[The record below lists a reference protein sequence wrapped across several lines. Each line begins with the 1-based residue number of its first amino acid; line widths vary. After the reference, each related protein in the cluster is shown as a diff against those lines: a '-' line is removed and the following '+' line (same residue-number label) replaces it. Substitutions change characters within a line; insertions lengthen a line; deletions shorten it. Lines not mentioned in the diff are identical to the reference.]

1 VALKGEISR
10 RINMASAED
19 RILDAG
25 YEDVVIFKDEGYDD
39 ALIGISEDGRAIYD
53 FDLMV
58 EWLMKVDGITS
69 EEAIEWIEYNTIRSL
84 PYAGS
89 GAPIIMYRIE

>member
-1 VALKGEISR
+1 
-10 RINMASAED
+10 MASAED

-84 PYAGS
+84 SYAGS